1 MLPCRVGSK
10 LLGIIPPGPG
20 GCNKSFAKLI
30 DCYQWSGAGN
40 LLRRIQVPFE
50 ASGRLVS
57 VHLDTGVPW
66 TAAKVKERAKCNM
79 NETIDFKSEIVV
91 PVRASFAS
99 VVLVVEDVVM
109 AVTLDE

>member
-1 MLPCRVGSK
+1 
-10 LLGIIPPGPG
+10 
-20 GCNKSFAKLI
+20 
-30 DCYQWSGAGN
+30 
-40 LLRRIQVPFE
+40 
-50 ASGRLVS
+50 
-57 VHLDTGVPW
+57 
-66 TAAKVKERAKCNM
+66 M